1 MIEQLCQQFKIKH
14 WNSVPYRPQMN
25 DAVEATNKNI
35 KKILVNMTNTYK
47 DWHRFLPVA
56 LYAYCTSIRTSM
68 GASPYSLVY
77 GMEAVLPTEVKIPS
91 LKILSQIKLLE
102 VEWGYS

>member
-47 DWHRFLPVA
+47 D
-56 LYAYCTSIRTSM
+56 
-68 GASPYSLVY
+68 
-77 GMEAVLPTEVKIPS
+77 
-91 LKILSQIKLLE
+91 
-102 VEWGYS
+102 